1 MITTAAAPLS
11 LLITA
16 SKQIGNVM
24 QIRKVGII
32 CKKDSPPALGMSRE
46 LLPWLDER
54 GIAAQVDIIADDMDL
69 LIILGGDGTL
79 LHVADQASRLQV
91 PVVGVNLG
99 DLGFLTEVAV
109 SERYEVLEG
118 ILAGQMV
125 VEERMM
131 LKARIHRGG
140 ETTGWRYALNDVVV
154 SKGSADQ
161 LAQLSTWA
169 DQAYITT
176 YRADGLIFSTPTGS
190 TAYNLSAGGPIVNP
204 ALQAILVTP
213 ICPFMLE
220 SRPVLLPAAVC
231 LTTRI
236 AEQANG
242 VKVIVDGQ
250 PAWEMSPSDTLE
262 VVASETPLRL
272 ICSPQKDYFEILRN
286 KLNWGGRAGEVR
298 KNKR

>member
-1 MITTAAAPLS
+1 ME
-11 LLITA
+11 
-16 SKQIGNVM
+16 
-24 QIRKVGII
+24 IRKVGII
-32 CKKDSPPALGMSRE
+32 CKKDSVAALEMSKE
-46 LLPWLDER
+46 LLPWLAER
-54 GIAAQVDIIADDMDL
+54 GIGAAVDTITDDMDL

-109 SERYEVLEG
+109 SERYEVLER
-118 ILAGQMV
+118 ILAGQIV
-125 VEERMM
+125 VEERLM
-131 LKARIHRGG
+131 LKARMHRGG
-140 ETTGWRYALNDVVV
+140 EASGWRYVLNDVVL
-154 SKGSADQ
+154 SKGSIDR

-169 DQAYITT
+169 DQEYITT

-204 ALQAILVTP
+204 ALQSILVTP

-220 SRPVLLPAAVC
+220 SRPVLLPASVC
-231 LTTRI
+231 LTTRL
-236 AEQANG
+236 AEQANE

-250 PAWEMSPSDTLE
+250 PAWEMSASDTLE
-262 VVASETPLRL
+262 VVASERPLRL

-286 KLNWGGRAGEVR
+286 KLNWGGRAGEAG
-298 KNKR
+298 KNRR

>member
-1 MITTAAAPLS
+1 ME
-11 LLITA
+11 
-16 SKQIGNVM
+16 
-24 QIRKVGII
+24 IRKVGII
-32 CKKDSPPALGMSRE
+32 CKKDSPPAVEMSKE
-46 LLPWLDER
+46 LLPWLEER
-54 GIAAQVDIIADDMDL
+54 GISAEIDTIVDGMDL

-79 LHVADQASRLQV
+79 LHVADQASLLQV

-109 SERYEVLEG
+109 NERYEVLER
-118 ILAGQMV
+118 ILAGQVV
-125 VEERMM
+125 VEERLM

-140 ETTGWRYALNDVVV
+140 ETVDWRYALNDVVV
-154 SKGSADQ
+154 SKGSADR

-169 DQAYITT
+169 DREYITT

-204 ALQAILVTP
+204 ALQSILVTP

-231 LTTRI
+231 LTTRL
-236 AEQANG
+236 AGQANE
-242 VKVIVDGQ
+242 VNVIVDGQ
-250 PAWEMSPSDTLE
+250 PAWEMSAGDVLE
-262 VVASETPLRL
+262 VVASERPLRL

-286 KLNWGGRAGEVR
+286 KLNWGGRAGEPR
-298 KNKR
+298 KETL

>member
-1 MITTAAAPLS
+1 MEIH
-11 LLITA
+11 
-16 SKQIGNVM
+16 
-24 QIRKVGII
+24 KVGII
-32 CKKDSPPALGMSRE
+32 CKKDSTAALGMSRE
-46 LLPWLDER
+46 LLSWLGER
-54 GIAAQVDIIADDMDL
+54 GISAEVDSIADDMDL

-125 VEERMM
+125 VEERLM

-140 ETTGWRYALNDVVV
+140 ETAGWRHALNDVVI

-161 LAQLSTWA
+161 LVQLSTWA
-169 DQAYITT
+169 DQEYITT

-204 ALQAILVTP
+204 ALQSILVTP

-220 SRPVLLPAAVC
+220 SRPVLLPAVVC
-231 LTTRI
+231 LTTRL
-236 AEQANG
+236 AERANA

-250 PAWEMSPSDTLE
+250 PAWEMSASDTLE
-262 VVASETPLRL
+262 VVASERPLRL

-286 KLNWGGRAGEVR
+286 KLNWGGRAGEVW

>member
-1 MITTAAAPLS
+1 ME
-11 LLITA
+11 
-16 SKQIGNVM
+16 
-24 QIRKVGII
+24 IRKVGII
-32 CKKDSPPALGMSRE
+32 CKKDSSAALGMSRE
-46 LLPWLDER
+46 LLAWLGER
-54 GIAAQVDIIADDMDL
+54 GIVASVDSIADDMDL

-109 SERYEVLEG
+109 SERYAVLES
-118 ILAGQMV
+118 ILAGQVV
-125 VEERMM
+125 VEERLM
-131 LKARIHRGG
+131 LKVRLHHGA
-140 ETTGWRYALNDVVV
+140 ETVAWRYALNDVVV
-154 SKGSADQ
+154 SKGSADR

-169 DQAYITT
+169 DQEYITT

-204 ALQAILVTP
+204 ALQSILVTP

-220 SRPVLLPAAVC
+220 SRPVLLPASVC
-231 LTTRI
+231 LTTRL
-236 AEQANG
+236 AEQADR

-250 PAWEMSPSDTLE
+250 PAWEMSANDTLE
-262 VVASETPLRL
+262 VMASERPLRL

-286 KLNWGGRAGEVR
+286 KLNWGGRAGEMR
-298 KNKR
+298 KKS

>member
-1 MITTAAAPLS
+1 M
-11 LLITA
+11 
-16 SKQIGNVM
+16 K
-24 QIRKVGII
+24 IRKVGII
-32 CKKDSPPALGMSRE
+32 CKKDSAAALEMSRE
-46 LLPWLDER
+46 LLPWLAER
-54 GIAAQVDIIADDMDL
+54 DIGAVVDTIADDMDL

-109 SERYEVLEG
+109 SERYEVLER
-118 ILAGQMV
+118 ILAGQV
-125 VEERMM
+125 VLEQRLM
-131 LKARIHRGG
+131 LKARLHHGS
-140 ETTGWRYALNDVVV
+140 ETADWRYALNDVVV
-154 SKGSADQ
+154 SKGSADR

-169 DQAYITT
+169 DQEYITT

-204 ALQAILVTP
+204 ALQSILVTP

-220 SRPVLLPAAVC
+220 SRPVLLPASVC
-231 LTTRI
+231 LTTRL
-236 AEQANG
+236 AGQANG

-250 PAWEMSPSDTLE
+250 PAWEMSASDTLE
-262 VVASETPLRL
+262 VVASERPLRL

-286 KLNWGGRAGEVR
+286 KLNWGGRAGEVG

>member
-1 MITTAAAPLS
+1 ME
-11 LLITA
+11 
-16 SKQIGNVM
+16 
-24 QIRKVGII
+24 IRKVGII
-32 CKKDSPPALGMSRE
+32 CKKDSVAALAMSKE
-46 LLPWLDER
+46 LLPWLGER
-54 GIAAQVDIIADDMDL
+54 GIVAAVDTIADDMDL

-109 SERYEVLEG
+109 SERYEVLER
-118 ILAGQMV
+118 ILAGQIV
-125 VEERMM
+125 VEQRLM
-131 LKARIHRGG
+131 LKARINRGG
-140 ETTGWRYALNDVVV
+140 ETADWRYALNDVVV
-154 SKGSADQ
+154 SKGSADR

-169 DQAYITT
+169 DQEYITT

-204 ALQAILVTP
+204 ALQSILVTP

-220 SRPVLLPAAVC
+220 SRPVLLPASVC
-231 LTTRI
+231 LTTKL
-236 AEQANG
+236 AEHEANE

-250 PAWEMSPSDTLE
+250 PAWEMSAGDTLE
-262 VVASETPLRL
+262 VMASERLLRL

-286 KLNWGGRAGEVR
+286 KLNWGGRAGEAG
-298 KNKR
+298 KSKR

>member
-1 MITTAAAPLS
+1 ME
-11 LLITA
+11 
-16 SKQIGNVM
+16 
-24 QIRKVGII
+24 IRKVGVI
-32 CKKDSPPALGMSRE
+32 CKKDSVAALQMSRE
-46 LLPWLDER
+46 LLPWLDAR
-54 GIAAQVDIIADDMDL
+54 GIVAEVDAIADDMDL

-118 ILAGQMV
+118 ILAGQVV
-125 VEERMM
+125 VEERLM
-131 LKARIHRGG
+131 LKARIHRDG
-140 ETTGWRYALNDVVV
+140 EASGWRYALNDVVV
-154 SKGSADQ
+154 SKGSADR

-169 DQAYITT
+169 DQEYITT

-204 ALQAILVTP
+204 ALQSILVTP

-220 SRPVLLPAAVC
+220 SRPVLLPATVC
-231 LTTRI
+231 LTTRL
-236 AEQANG
+236 AAQANG

-250 PAWEMSPSDTLE
+250 PAWEMSASETLE
-262 VVASETPLRL
+262 VVASERPLRL

-298 KNKR
+298 KSKR

>member
-1 MITTAAAPLS
+1 M
-11 LLITA
+11 
-16 SKQIGNVM
+16 N
-24 QIRKVGII
+24 IRKVGII
-32 CKKDSPPALGMSRE
+32 CRKDSPAALAMSRE
-46 LLPWLDER
+46 LLPWLGER
-54 GIAAQVDIIADDMDL
+54 GIGAEVDTIADDMDL

-79 LHVADQASRLQV
+79 LHVADQASRLRV

-118 ILAGQMV
+118 ILAGEMV
-125 VEERMM
+125 VEERLM

-140 ETTGWRYALNDVVV
+140 EAADWRYALNDVVI
-154 SKGSADQ
+154 SKGSVDQ
-161 LAQLSTWA
+161 LLQLSTWA
-169 DQAYITT
+169 DQKYITT

-204 ALQAILVTP
+204 ALQSILVTP

-231 LTTRI
+231 LTTKL
-236 AEQANG
+236 AEQVNKA
-242 VKVIVDGQ
+242 KVIVDGQ
-250 PAWEMSPSDTLE
+250 PAWEMSASETLE
-262 VVASETPLRL
+262 VVASERPLRL

-286 KLNWGGRAGEVR
+286 KLNWGGKAGGAG
-298 KNKR
+298 KCKR

>member
-1 MITTAAAPLS
+1 ME
-11 LLITA
+11 
-16 SKQIGNVM
+16 
-24 QIRKVGII
+24 IRKVGII
-32 CKKDSPPALGMSRE
+32 CKKDSSTAHGMSRE
-46 LLPWLDER
+46 LLPWLGER
-54 GIAAQVDIIADDMDL
+54 GIEAEVDTIADDMDL

-109 SERYEVLEG
+109 SERYEVLER
-118 ILAGQMV
+118 ILAGQVV
-125 VEERMM
+125 VEERLM
-131 LKARIHRGG
+131 LKARLHNGG
-140 ETTGWRYALNDVVV
+140 EAATGWRYALNDVVV
-154 SKGSADQ
+154 SKGSADR

-169 DQAYITT
+169 DQEYITT

-204 ALQAILVTP
+204 ALQSILVTP

-220 SRPVLLPAAVC
+220 SRPVLLPATVC
-231 LTTRI
+231 LTTRL
-236 AEQANG
+236 AGQASG

-250 PAWEMSPSDTLE
+250 PAWEMSAGDTLE
-262 VVASETPLRL
+262 VVASERLLRL

-286 KLNWGGRAGEVR
+286 KLNWGGRAGEAG

>member
-1 MITTAAAPLS
+1 MKIC
-11 LLITA
+11 
-16 SKQIGNVM
+16 
-24 QIRKVGII
+24 KVGII
-32 CKKDSPPALGMSRE
+32 CKKDSSAALGMSRE
-46 LLPWLDER
+46 LLSWLGER
-54 GIAAQVDIIADDMDL
+54 GITAAVDTIADDMDL

-109 SERYEVLEG
+109 SERYEVLER
-118 ILAGQMV
+118 ILAGQVV
-125 VEERMM
+125 VEERLM
-131 LKARIHRGG
+131 LKARLHHGD
-140 ETTGWRYALNDVVV
+140 EVADWRYALNDVVV
-154 SKGSADQ
+154 SKGSVDQ

-169 DQAYITT
+169 NQEYITT

-204 ALQAILVTP
+204 ALQSILVTP

-220 SRPVLLPAAVC
+220 SRPVLLPATVC
-231 LTTRI
+231 LTTRL
-236 AEQANG
+236 AGPANG

-250 PAWEMSPSDTLE
+250 PAWEMSASDTLE
-262 VVASETPLRL
+262 VMASERPLRL

-286 KLNWGGRAGEVR
+286 KLNWGGRAGEVG
-298 KNKR
+298 KIKR